1 MRLPWSSVLRRE
13 GSPRREPTEA
23 VCRRARPSSGEGD
36 VPRREGD
43 AVGFGVEGSG
53 LMVTEDRP
61 LSVEALVTELT
72 REAASFLV
80 IVTTRQGSWWDEPCP
95 SGNV

>member
-1 MRLPWSSVLRRE
+1 M
-13 GSPRREPTEA
+13 
-23 VCRRARPSSGEGD
+23 CRRARPSSGEGEVPRREGE

-43 AVGFGVEGSG
+43 AAGVGVEGSG

-61 LSVEALVTELT
+61 LSVEALVAELT

-95 SGNV
+95 RGEV